1 MTYKQ
6 NINRQAYNVIN
17 KLPDMPDY
25 HLMIGDAEELKTVP
39 VLVAKTYVPKYAV
52 KTQADISTAT
62 DDEISFMLE
71 NNIIE
76 VNDLNANVMSIGE
89 GLGGI

>member
-1 MTYKQ
+1 
-6 NINRQAYNVIN
+6 
-17 KLPDMPDY
+17 
-25 HLMIGDAEELKTVP
+25 MIGDAEELNTVP

-62 DDEISFMLE
+62 DDEIAYMLE

>member
-1 MTYKQ
+1 MYLT
-6 NINRQAYNVIN
+6 N
-17 KLPDMPDY
+17 Y
-25 HLMIGDAEELKTVP
+25 HICQTSILMIGDAEELNSVP

-62 DDEISFMLE
+62 DDEIAYMLE

>member
-17 KLPDMPDY
+17 KLPDVPDY
-25 HLMIGDAEELKTVP
+25 HLMIGDAEELNTVP

-52 KTQADISTAT
+52 KTQADISSAT
-62 DDEISFMLE
+62 DDEIAFMLE

>member
-17 KLPDMPDY
+17 KLPEVPDY
-25 HLMIGDAEELKTVP
+25 HLMIGDAEELNTVP

-62 DDEISFMLE
+62 DDEIAYM
-71 NNIIE
+71 
-76 VNDLNANVMSIGE
+76 
-89 GLGGI
+89 

>member
-6 NINRQAYNVIN
+6 NINRQAYNVLN
-17 KLPDMPDY
+17 KLPEVPDY
-25 HLMIGDAEELKTVP
+25 HLMIGNAEELNTVP
-39 VLVAKTYVPKYAV
+39 VLVTKTYVPKYAV

-62 DDEISFMLE
+62 DDEIAYMLE

>member
-6 NINRQAYNVIN
+6 NINRQAYNILN
-17 KLPDMPDY
+17 KLPHVPDY
-25 HLMIGDAEELKTVP
+25 HLMIGDAEELETVP
-39 VLVAKTYVPKYAV
+39 VLVAKTKYAV

-62 DDEISFMLE
+62 DDEIAYMLE

>member
-1 MTYKQ
+1 MTYRQ

-25 HLMIGDAEELKTVP
+25 HLMIGDAEELNTVP
-39 VLVAKTYVPKYAV
+39 VLIAKTYVPKYAV

-62 DDEISFMLE
+62 DDEIAYMLE